1 MATSI
6 PNVSNDFTLLYNP
19 SWGYN
24 RCSTKAYFKSPNPT
38 NFQHGFYGIENSTI
52 RGSFHLCYPVNSP
65 LYTNKIELIFEGK
78 QSISWKENN
87 NIINDEKIIY
97 KQSKIIWKSK
107 NNNYKELSTLD
118 LLFEFHLP
126 DNLPSTITSLNVKS
140 YGEKIAGGVAGN
152 GTEVGHITYGL
163 RAEIFRPINIFKLQ
177 LNQKK
182 IVDIWCRIQRWQ
194 SLESLNTFDRPFR
207 WVDSNDGIR
216 YDVELEKTMFNYKD
230 TINIPMKFFIN
241 DLDKVKIK
249 KICVRIKEY
258 HELKINDKSKKIGGF
273 VVTDTAFGEQ
283 AKKLKTNND
292 DDYYFFKMRLNLT
305 KTNLGRKLNCSVNN
319 EMINIRHKLKI
330 KIYLENSNLP
340 SIDLEKEITILNF
353 ATEQDT
359 SEQHRLSNT
368 WFYHN
373 ESKTEE
379 TLVETNVACHGRT
392 KNRNKY
398 VTSQKKRFTLF
409 GVNFSGRNTRNTD

>member
-6 PNVSNDFTLLYNP
+6 PNVLNDFTLLYNP

-24 RCSTKAYFKSPNPT
+24 RCSTKAYFKSQNPT

-52 RGSFHLCYPVNSP
+52 RGSFHLYYPVNSP

-78 QSISWKENN
+78 QSIS
-87 NIINDEKIIY
+87 
-97 KQSKIIWKSK
+97 
-107 NNNYKELSTLD
+107 
-118 LLFEFHLP
+118 FEFHLP

-140 YGEKIAGGVAGN
+140 YGGKIAGGVAGD
-152 GTEVGHITYGL
+152 GTEIGHITYSL
-163 RAEIFRPINIFKLQ
+163 RAEIFRPINIFKLH

-182 IVDIWCRIQRWQ
+182 IVDIWCRIQKWQ
-194 SLESLNTFDRPFR
+194 NLESLNTFDKPFR
-207 WVDSNDGIR
+207 WLDSNDDIR

-230 TINIPMKFFIN
+230 MINIPMKFFIN
-241 DLDKVKIK
+241 DLDKIKIK

-273 VVTDTAFGEQ
+273 VVTDTVFGEQ
-283 AKKLKTNND
+283 A
-292 DDYYFFKMRLNLT
+292 
-305 KTNLGRKLNCSVNN
+305 
-319 EMINIRHKLKI
+319 
-330 KIYLENSNLP
+330 

-353 ATEQDT
+353 ATKQDT
-359 SEQHRLSNT
+359 SEQHLLSNT

-392 KNRNKY
+392 KNN
-398 VTSQKKRFTLF
+398 TSQRKRFTLF
-409 GVNFSGRNTRNTD
+409 GVKFGGRNTRNT